1 MSSKAVPL
9 PDDIECPR
17 RDDLLIQRGEGFTEW
32 RTPGDANWYRC
43 RATHGM
49 VYFQSSHYHPAYD
62 EEPWTWE
69 ESISPAVFLGGREQ
83 ERACRELGRPALD
96 DVIAEVRSLNP
107 GIEPLTAAQLSK
119 AERRGARRALRE
131 PSWAGFLAGIAV
143 AGVVGFLLFRCTT
156 RIGEW
161 FERRA
166 SGAPQ
171 AVVAIVRN
179 PHVSR
184 VTHTLPKG
192 RDLRSEEVWITL
204 EYESAGATR
213 LRPLRVKSF
222 PEFQTAEAER
232 WLRDHYRDGD
242 RTEAWILPLRP
253 DEPALA
259 TGDLMPGVAWLILD
273 LVLAGFGLL
282 IMAFAGQLILR
293 TRP

>member
-1 MSSKAVPL
+1 MSRKAVPL
-9 PDDIECPR
+9 PDVIECPR
-17 RDDLLIQRGEGFTEW
+17 RDDLVVRRGDGFMEW
-32 RTPGDANWYRC
+32 RTPGDSNWYRC
-43 RATHGM
+43 RVTREH
-49 VYFQSSHYHPAYD
+49 VHFQSSHYHPAYD

-69 ESISPAVFLGGREQ
+69 ESIPPAEFLGGREQ
-83 ERACRELGRPALD
+83 ERACRELGRPAFD
-96 DVIAEVRSLNP
+96 DVVAEVRRLNP
-107 GIEPLTAAQLSK
+107 EIAPLTAAQLSK
-119 AERRGARRALRE
+119 AKRRGARREVHE

-143 AGVVGFLLFRCTT
+143 AGVVGFLLYCCTI
-156 RIGEW
+156 RINEW
-161 FERRA
+161 FETRT

-192 RDLRSEEVWITL
+192 REQRLEEVWISL
-204 EYESAGATR
+204 EYESAGAPR
-213 LRPLRVKSF
+213 LRPLQVKSF
-222 PEFQTAEAER
+222 PEFQTTEAER

-242 RTEAWILPLRP
+242 RTEAWILPLHP

-259 TGDLMPGVAWLILD
+259 AGDLMPGVAWLILD
-273 LVLAGFGLL
+273 LALAGFGLL